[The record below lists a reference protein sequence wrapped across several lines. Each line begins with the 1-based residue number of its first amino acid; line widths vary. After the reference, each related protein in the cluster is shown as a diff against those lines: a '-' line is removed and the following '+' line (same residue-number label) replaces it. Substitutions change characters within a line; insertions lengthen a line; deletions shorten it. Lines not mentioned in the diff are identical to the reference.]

1 MTTALTLAVTNAGR
15 AAIVN
20 AAKDG
25 TNAVRI
31 ASVGVSATA
40 TTPNAGTTALP
51 DEIKRITTIAGDA
64 VAADTIHVTV
74 RDESNAV
81 YAVRSIAL
89 YLSDGTLF
97 AAYGQADVLV
107 EKSAQAML
115 LLALDVRFADIAAT
129 SLTFGSTNFL
139 NPPATT
145 ETAGVAELATDTET
159 SAGTDDRRAVTPKGL
174 SFALSARLSGWGSDI
189 WRASNDGAGSGLDAD
204 LLDGQQG
211 SYYADVVGRLGYQPV
226 RRTGDTMTGP
236 LDVPQLY
243 VSSGDLVLRRTDFPW
258 GYVLRPDQDGFRNL
272 MVATVGGGPLDN
284 FAINAANFT
293 KQGSAVWH
301 AANDGAGSGLDADLL
316 RGRDLINS
324 PAFTGSILTLNNGLL
339 LLQHDG
345 SNAYLRPLNG
355 TGSLSLGAG
364 NNNVVQITP
373 AGAVMISG
381 GTAWHAAN
389 DGAGSGLDADLLD
402 GQDGG
407 YYANIVARL
416 GYTPFNRAGDTMV
429 GSLGLQLPNFYI
441 YGSGTSAVINFD
453 ANDFLYFDRNAN
465 NLRLGLGGSDAPV
478 WHGNNDGAGS
488 GLDADLLDGHEGGYY
503 ADIIGRLGFW
513 PVRQGTGIGQLSNVV
528 QMGWSGTRVK
538 VTIDASDMGNIVF
551 DNHIADVWRVSNDGA
566 GSGLDADLLDGRQ
579 ASDFAL
585 LNDGSRFGANG
596 NGYWERR
603 PNGVIE
609 QWGTVTGPFSEGQV
623 FIPFPVAFTNADSI
637 NISATGVNS
646 FGNNRYDITIQR
658 VSRSTDGCT
667 LMVQYTAA
675 STSIN
680 QIDGID
686 WRAVGI

>member
-1 MTTALTLAVTNAGR
+1 MSLTLTVTNAGR

-40 TTPNAGTTALP
+40 TTPGAATTALP
-51 DEIKRITTIAGDA
+51 GEIKRITTIAGDA
-64 VAADTIHVTV
+64 VAADTIHVTI
-74 RDESNAV
+74 RDETNAL

-89 YLSDGTLF
+89 YLADGTLF

-129 SLTFGSTNFL
+129 SLTFGATNFL

-145 ETAGVAELATDTET
+145 ETAGVAELATDAET
-159 SAGTDDRRAVTPKGL
+159 STGTDDRRAVTPKGL

-204 LLDGQQG
+204 LLDGREG
-211 SYYADVVGRLGYQPV
+211 AYYSDVVGRLGFWPV
-226 RRTGDTMTGP
+226 RQGTGIGQIGNVVHIGWSGSRLKATVDNLDLGNVAFDAQLADVWRASNDGAGSGLDADLLDGRHASEFVSKAGDTINGGLSVENLEITK
-236 LDVPQLY
+236 
-243 VSSGDLVLRRTDFPW
+243 GDLIIGRTSPAW
-258 GYVLRPDQDGFRNL
+258 GYIVRPNVAGSKNL
-272 MVATVGGGPLDN
+272 QFAAVGGGPLEN
-284 FAINAANFT
+284 IELNT
-293 KQGSAVWH
+293 TVLTRQGNVIWH
-301 AANDGAGSGLDADLL
+301 GGNDGAGSGLDADLL

-345 SNAYLRPLNG
+345 TNAYLRPVNG
-355 TGSLSLGAG
+355 TGSLWLGAG
-364 NNNVVQITP
+364 NNHVVQITQ

-381 GTAWHAAN
+381 GTAWHA
-389 DGAGSGLDADLLD
+389 G
-402 GQDGG
+402 
-407 YYANIVARL
+407 
-416 GYTPFNRAGDTMV
+416 
-429 GSLGLQLPNFYI
+429 
-441 YGSGTSAVINFD
+441 
-453 ANDFLYFDRNAN
+453 
-465 NLRLGLGGSDAPV
+465 
-478 WHGNNDGAGS
+478 NDGAGS
-488 GLDADLLDGHEGGYY
+488 GLDADLLDGHDGGYY
-503 ADIIGRLGFW
+503 ADLIGRLGFW

-585 LNDGSRFGANG
+585 LNDGARFGANG

-609 QWGTVTGPFSEGQV
+609 QWGTAVGPFSEGQV
-623 FIPFPVAFTNADSI
+623 SIAFPTAFTNADSI

>member
-1 MTTALTLAVTNAGR
+1 MSLTLTVTNAGR

-31 ASVGVSATA
+31 ASVGVSAAA
-40 TTPNAGTTALP
+40 TTPSAATTALP
-51 DEIKRITTIAGDA
+51 GEIKRITTIAGDA

-74 RDESNAV
+74 RDETNAL
-81 YAVRSIAL
+81 YAVRSIGL
-89 YLSDGTLF
+89 YLADGALF

-115 LLALDVRFADIAAT
+115 LLALDVRFADISAT
-129 SLTFGSTNFL
+129 SLTFGATDFL

-145 ETAGVAELATDTET
+145 ETAGVAELATDAET

-174 SFALSARLSGWGSDI
+174 NFALSARLSNWGSDI

-204 LLDGQQG
+204 LLDGREG
-211 SYYADVVGRLGYQPV
+211 AYYSDVVGRLGFWPV
-226 RRTGDTMTGP
+226 RQGTGIGQIGN
-236 LDVPQLY
+236 V
-243 VSSGDLVLRRTDFPW
+243 VHIGWSGSRLK
-258 GYVLRPDQDGFRNL
+258 
-272 MVATVGGGPLDN
+272 ATVDNLDLGN
-284 FAINAANFT
+284 VAFDAQLAD
-293 KQGSAVWH
+293 VWR
-301 AANDGAGSGLDADLL
+301 ASNDGAGSGLDADLL
-316 RGRDLINS
+316 DGRQASEFVSKAGDTMSGPL
-324 PAFTGSILTLNNGLL
+324 AVQGLEVTTGDIVMSRTSFAWGYIVRPNIAGYRKIQLAAVGGGPLENVELNAEVLTKQG
-339 LLQHDG
+339 
-345 SNAYLRPLNG
+345 
-355 TGSLSLGAG
+355 GA
-364 NNNVVQITP
+364 I
-373 AGAVMISG
+373 
-381 GTAWHAAN
+381 WHAAN

-402 GQDGG
+402 GHDGG
-407 YYANIVARL
+407 YYADV
-416 GYTPFNRAGDTMV
+416 
-429 GSLGLQLPNFYI
+429 
-441 YGSGTSAVINFD
+441 
-453 ANDFLYFDRNAN
+453 
-465 NLRLGLGGSDAPV
+465 
-478 WHGNNDGAGS
+478 
-488 GLDADLLDGHEGGYY
+488 
-503 ADIIGRLGFW
+503 IGRLGFW
-513 PVRQGTGIGQLSNVV
+513 PVRQGTGIGQLANVV

-609 QWGTVTGPFSEGQV
+609 QWGTMTGPFSEGQV
-623 FIPFPVAFTNADSI
+623 FIPFPTAFTNADSI